1 MFKKVFVIQVL
12 LEFFL
17 VVGFSSIDSLMVFNV
32 FEIFYQFFK
41 DVVIN
46 LWFSGIQKWFYK
58 DEVLLIKFIGNL
70 WCVEGVEVVYL
81 RVML

>member
-32 FEIFYQFFK
+32 FEIFYQVFK

-70 WCVEGVEVVYL
+70 WCVEGV
-81 RVML
+81 